1 MVVRPTPAS
10 SHGDEDA
17 GRSHRYISLSAF
29 LATAPIHTCLAVM
42 AGQTSYARNG
52 DVNIAYHVFGEGSV
66 DLAFTP
72 WIGGLEVALEQ
83 PRFMAFLERLA
94 GFARVIRHDRRATG
108 LSDRAALLP
117 DLETQVD
124 DLEAVLNT
132 AGSASTAMLGTGAGF
147 SVAAM
152 FAAMHPERT
161 SALLLFGAKARSAP
175 SDDYPWGRSE
185 SNFRRWLE
193 LVELGWG
200 TEDYAAKFVAD
211 NPSVSQDPEFVRW
224 FAKTQRHWVTP
235 GAAAALLRQS
245 YETDVRDILRT
256 LRVPTLV
263 IAREWRDP
271 GADEYLASIIPGA
284 EFVRLPGSDA
294 MPWAGD
300 FDAIVAEIERF
311 LRVRRMPVATDTVL
325 ATVLFTDVV
334 GSTAR
339 AASLKDRKWS
349 ELVAV
354 HDRIVRGT
362 LGRFRGREQDHAGDG
377 FLLIFDGP
385 ARAIR
390 CACAISDA
398 LGRFGIEIRASVHTG
413 ECALVDGKLRG
424 IAVHIGARLLMIA
437 KPGQVLVSST
447 VKDLVAGSEL
457 AFADQG
463 THSLKGVPG
472 EWRVF
477 SVESGL
483 SQ

>member
-1 MVVRPTPAS
+1 VTSP
-10 SHGDEDA
+10 
-17 GRSHRYISLSAF
+17 
-29 LATAPIHTCLAVM
+29 
-42 AGQTSYARNG
+42 QTSYARNG
-52 DVNIAYHVFGEGSV
+52 DANIAYQVFGEGSV

-124 DLEAVLNT
+124 DLEAVLNAT
-132 AGSASTAMLGTGAGF
+132 GSASTAMLGTGAGF
-147 SVAAM
+147 GAAAM

-161 SALLLFGAKARSAP
+161 AALLLFGAKARSAP
-175 SDDYPWGRSE
+175 ADDYPWGRSE
-185 SNFRRWLE
+185 PQFRRWLQS
-193 LVELGWG
+193 VEAGWG
-200 TEDYAAKFVAD
+200 TEEYAAKMLAD
-211 NPSVSQDPEFVRW
+211 NPSASQDPEFVRW

-235 GAAAALLRQS
+235 GAAAALLRQWH
-245 YETDVRDILRT
+245 ETDVRDILRT

-263 IAREWRDP
+263 IARQWQDP
-271 GADEYLASIIPGA
+271 AADEYLASIIPGA

-294 MPWAGD
+294 MPWVGD
-300 FDAIVAEIERF
+300 SDAIVAEIERF

-325 ATVLFTDVV
+325 ATVVFTDVV

-339 AASLKDRKWS
+339 AAALKDRKWS
-349 ELVAV
+349 ELVAE

-362 LGRFRGREQDHAGDG
+362 LGRYRGREQDHAGDG

-398 LGRFGIEIRASVHTG
+398 LVRFGIEIRAGVHTG
-413 ECALVDGKLRG
+413 ECTVVDGKLRG
-424 IAVHIGARLLMIA
+424 IAVHIGARLLALA

-457 AFADQG
+457 AFGDQG
-463 THSLKGVPG
+463 AHSLKGVPG
-472 EWRVF
+472 DWRVF
-477 SVESGL
+477 SVERGL
-483 SQ
+483 LPAQ

>member
-1 MVVRPTPAS
+1 M
-10 SHGDEDA
+10 
-17 GRSHRYISLSAF
+17 
-29 LATAPIHTCLAVM
+29 AP
-42 AGQTSYARNG
+42 QTSYARNG
-52 DVNIAYHVFGEGSV
+52 DVNIAYQVFGEGPV

-83 PRFMAFLERLA
+83 PRFVAFLERLA

-117 DLETQVD
+117 DLETQVE
-124 DLEAVLNT
+124 DLEAVLDAT
-132 AGSASTAMLGTGAGF
+132 ESVSTAVLGTGQGF
-147 SVAAM
+147 GAAAM

-161 SALLLFGAKARSAP
+161 AALLLFGAKARSAP
-175 SDDYPWGRSE
+175 ADDYPWGQSE
-185 SNFRRWLE
+185 STFRRWLE
-193 LVELGWG
+193 FVEAGWG
-200 TEDYAAKFVAD
+200 TERYAARLLSD

-235 GAAAALLRQS
+235 GAATALLRQWH
-245 YETDVRDILRT
+245 ETDVRDILRT

-271 GADEYLASIIPGA
+271 AADEYLSSIIPGA

-294 MPWAGD
+294 MPWVGD

-311 LRVRRMPVATDTVL
+311 LQVRRMPVASDTVL

-339 AASLKDRKWS
+339 AAAMKDRKWS
-349 ELVAV
+349 ELVAD

-390 CACAISDA
+390 CACAITDA
-398 LGRFGIEIRASVHTG
+398 LDRFGIEIRAGVHTG
-413 ECALVDGKLRG
+413 ECTLVDGKLRG
-424 IAVHIGARLLMIA
+424 IAVHIGARLLAIS

-457 AFADQG
+457 VFADQG
-463 THSLKGVPG
+463 AHSLKGVPG
-472 EWRVF
+472 DWRVF
-477 SVESGL
+477 SVERAL
-483 SQ
+483 WQDQ